1 MPDPSVSYLLEKA
14 AAGER
19 LYFEE
24 GLTIYRQAGLLE
36 LGMAARAARQ
46 LRVPGNI
53 VTYLVDRNINYTNVC
68 VTNCQ
73 FCGFYRS
80 PHHPEA
86 YVTSREELSQKIE
99 ELIAWGGTRILL
111 QGGHHPD
118 LPLTWYTDLLRWL
131 RETYPTIERDCFS
144 PSEIANMAKLSGLS
158 VREVLNELQ
167 DAGLQGLPG
176 SGAEILDDEIR
187 HRFSPKKLKTDSWL
201 SVMREAQTL
210 GLNTSATM
218 VIGFDE
224 QFEHRMRHLQRI
236 RDLQDYSLRE
246 HGNGFIAFISWTLQ
260 YSELVN
266 LRQNTFKNRYGLTPH
281 DYLRHAAVARLFLD
295 NVLHHQV
302 SWVTQGPKVGQV
314 ALEFGLDDFGSTMLE
329 ENVVAAATHGTRPC
343 MLEEE
348 IHELIRNAGYVPAKR
363 DTSYGIVRIFDADE
377 MEMEDEVEN
386 HEDRSLATA
395 VAGVS
400 TLPAGRGTPGH
411 EPVSAHLP

>member
-1 MPDPSVSYLLEKA
+1 MPDTPVSYLLEKA

-24 GLTIYRQAGLLE
+24 GLTMYREASLLE
-36 LGMAARAARQ
+36 LGKAASAARQ
-46 LRVPGNI
+46 MRVPGNI

-68 VTNCQ
+68 ITNCQ
-73 FCGFYRS
+73 FCGFHRS

-86 YVTSREELSQKIE
+86 YVTSREELSHKIE
-99 ELIAWGGTRILL
+99 ELVAWGGTRILL
-111 QGGHHPD
+111 QGGHHPN
-118 LPLTWYTDLLRWL
+118 LQLSWYTGLLEWL
-131 RETYPTIERDCFS
+131 RETYPMIERDCFS

-158 VREVLNELQ
+158 VREVLMELQ

-187 HRFSPKKLKTDSWL
+187 SRFSPKKLKTDSWL
-201 SVMREAQTL
+201 SIMREAQTL

-224 QFEHRMRHLQRI
+224 AFEHRMRHLQRI

-260 YSELVN
+260 YSELAN
-266 LRQNTFKNRYGLTPH
+266 LRPDTFKNRYGLTPH
-281 DYLRHAAVARLFLD
+281 DYLRHAAIARLFLD

-314 ALEFGLDDFGSTMLE
+314 ALEFGMDDFGSTMLE
-329 ENVVAAATHGTRPC
+329 ENVVSSATQGTRPC
-343 MLEEE
+343 MLAEE
-348 IHELIRNAGYVPAKR
+348 IHALIRDAGYVPAKR
-363 DTSYGIVRIFDADE
+363 DTSYGIVQVFDGTEEETEAQTQTGERISAAVSPGQDA
-377 MEMEDEVEN
+377 
-386 HEDRSLATA
+386 A
-395 VAGVS
+395 
-400 TLPAGRGTPGH
+400 GH
-411 EPVSAHLP
+411 EPAPVYPR